1 MVSMTKTQLTIRQNV
16 KKNKIKKFHFFLS
29 WEKNEIS
36 EKDVKKK
43 PPGSSPENN
52 FRHQNNKF
60 HNICNYWFY
69 WCFVQKV
76 LLTGFI

>member
-36 EKDVKKK
+36 EKDVKKT
-43 PPGSSPENN
+43 PG
-52 FRHQNNKF
+52 Q
-60 HNICNYWFY
+60 
-69 WCFVQKV
+69 
-76 LLTGFI
+76 